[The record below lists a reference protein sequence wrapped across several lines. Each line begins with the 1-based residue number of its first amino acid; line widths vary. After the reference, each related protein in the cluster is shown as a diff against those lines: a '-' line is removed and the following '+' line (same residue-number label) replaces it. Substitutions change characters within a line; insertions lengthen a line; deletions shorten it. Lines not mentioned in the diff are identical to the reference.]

1 MGTDL
6 IRTGTFTRHERVKK
20 YSDIQNLFKKGKRV
34 SVHGAKLFYLPND
47 ANINRIA
54 FTLPR
59 GYGNAV
65 ERNYSKRLSR
75 EAYRYFKAFLN
86 TGYDMVLLVYPGN
99 DSFLTR
105 CAQIRNLCLKA
116 GIISV

>member
-6 IRTGTFTRHERVKK
+6 VRTGRFTREERIKR
-20 YSDIQNLFKKGKRV
+20 SADIQNLFKTGKRV
-34 SVHGAKLFYLPND
+34 GVSGAKMFVLPNNTD
-47 ANINRIA
+47 KNRIA

-65 ERNYSKRLSR
+65 ERNRSKRVSR

-86 TGYDMVLLVYPGN
+86 TGYDMIFLVYPGN
-99 DSFLTR
+99 DSFRTR
-105 CAQIRNLCLKA
+105 CAQFRYLCQKA
-116 GIISV
+116 GILSL

>member
-6 IRTGTFTRHERVKK
+6 IRTGTFSSHERVKK
-20 YSDIQNLFKKGKRV
+20 SSDIQNLFKKGRRV
-34 SVHGAKLFYLPND
+34 SVHGAKLFYLPNGTD
-47 ANINRIA
+47 TNRIA

-65 ERNYSKRLSR
+65 ERNRSNRLSR

-86 TGYDMVLLVYPGN
+86 TGYDMILLVYPGN
-99 DSFLTR
+99 DSFCTR
-105 CAQIRNLCLKA
+105 CAQIRNLYLKA

>member
-6 IRTGTFTRHERVKK
+6 IRTGTFTRQERVKK

-34 SVHGAKLFYLPND
+34 SVQGAKMFYLPND
-47 ANINRIA
+47 TNTNRIA

-65 ERNYSKRLSR
+65 ERNHSKRLSR
-75 EAYRYFKAFLN
+75 EH
-86 TGYDMVLLVYPGN
+86 
-99 DSFLTR
+99 S
-105 CAQIRNLCLKA
+105 
-116 GIISV
+116 

>member
-6 IRTGTFTRHERVKK
+6 LKTGKFTRKERVKK
-20 YSDIQNLFKKGKRV
+20 SLTIQNLFKKGNRV
-34 SVHGAKLFYLPND
+34 SVFGAKLFFAPNEL
-47 ANINRIA
+47 NVNRIA
-54 FTLPR
+54 FALPR

-65 ERNYSKRLSR
+65 ERNYSKRISR

-99 DSFLTR
+99 DSFHSR
-105 CAQIRNLCLKA
+105 CAQIRCLCRKA
-116 GIISV
+116 GLVSL

>member
-6 IRTGTFTRHERVKK
+6 IRTGTFTRMERVKK
-20 YSDIQNLFKKGKRV
+20 NSDIQNLFRKGKRV
-34 SVHGAKLFYLPND
+34 SVQGSKLFYM
-47 ANINRIA
+47 ANGMDINRIA

-65 ERNYSKRLSR
+65 ERNRSKRLSR
-75 EAYRYFKAFLN
+75 EAYRYFKASLD

-99 DSFLTR
+99 DSFRTR
-105 CAQIRNLCLKA
+105 CAQVRKLCLKA